1 MNPRRRAFKTLL
13 LCVAIVGSFVAV
25 SARAQ
30 TQDPAEL
37 PAPMSVT
44 TTAESPPAP
53 APAMVDGDAVVPP
66 APAAATSSTAAVTAL
81 PRLRDDEAAEAAY
94 RRCKELLA
102 RPDTEAMTIEAGVAA
117 RACYADVV
125 AAHADTVAA
134 LKASAGLMVFDA
146 LLQRPVQDGP
156 EIPAG
161 RLGVS
166 ATLGLFG
173 VWNAVAGGILVGINT
188 PNVDGPLL
196 VAGSG
201 AAAVG
206 LGIAAGV
213 GGYYLAEALK
223 LDEGS
228 ARLVASGVVWGTV
241 LGTAIAPSIA
251 RLEGPA
257 GFNLALGGVVGAG
270 YVGGGAA
277 LLLSSLVPFDEA
289 QVSMINSGGLMGSTV
304 GLLLLPN
311 LAAAGVQD
319 VSMYSMTYIGST
331 MLGLTAGGVVG
342 RHANYTWGETL
353 LCDLGAVLGVVA
365 GGTASVVL
373 GLSGS
378 NNTLLQTATPAVG
391 LVGGYVVTALMVRE
405 WRADRGAPI
414 WRDAPSVR
422 PVAMAIPVGRSVV
435 PSLGVMGSF

>member
-1 MNPRRRAFKTLL
+1 
-13 LCVAIVGSFVAV
+13 
-25 SARAQ
+25 
-30 TQDPAEL
+30 
-37 PAPMSVT
+37 
-44 TTAESPPAP
+44 
-53 APAMVDGDAVVPP
+53 
-66 APAAATSSTAAVTAL
+66 
-81 PRLRDDEAAEAAY
+81 
-94 RRCKELLA
+94 
-102 RPDTEAMTIEAGVAA
+102 
-117 RACYADVV
+117 
-125 AAHADTVAA
+125 
-134 LKASAGLMVFDA
+134 MVFDA

-173 VWNAVAGGILVGINT
+173 VWNAVAGGILVGVNT
-188 PNVDGPLL
+188 PSVNGPLL

-251 RLEGPA
+251 QLEGPA

-289 QVSMINSGGLMGSTV
+289 QVSMINSGGMMGSTV

-319 VSMYSMTYIGST
+319 TSMYSLTFIGST

-342 RHANYTWGETL
+342 RYANYTWGETL

-373 GLSGS
+373 GLSGG
-378 NNTLLQTATPAVG
+378 NNMALLTAPPAVG

-405 WRADRGAPI
+405 WRANRGAPI